1 MLALIICSHL
11 IFLVFNN
18 CLLPVNICFHCC
30 VVQVRFGFVFLFEH
44 LLPLVPP
51 LPKAFERLREKV
63 GRYGHK
69 LCCYRKNQRL
79 VSCTSAFLYVV
90 NQNTKFWFQSYRI
103 DIIITVHFLLPLL
116 VKSKRQ
122 EFFI

>member
-11 IFLVFNN
+11 IFLVFNI
-18 CLLPVNICFHCC
+18 CLLPVNICFPCC
-30 VVQVRFGFVFLFEH
+30 VVQVRFGFVSLFEH

-51 LPKAFERLREKV
+51 LPKAFKRLREKV

-69 LCCYRKNQRL
+69 LCCYWHKKSL
-79 VSCTSAFLYVV
+79 LTCTSAFLYVV
-90 NQNTKFWFQSYRI
+90 NKNTKFWFQSYRI
-103 DIIITVHFLLPLL
+103 DIRTTVNFLLPLL
-116 VKSKRQ
+116 VNSQRQ